1 VLSALA
7 YAHDLTDYHGAPLGI
22 VHRDVSPQNV
32 FVTYDGRVKLLDFG
46 IAKAT
51 SAPDLT
57 RAGTIKGR
65 IAYMPIEQLRGERV
79 DRRADIYATGCLLWE
94 AIAGSRLWDK
104 LSEVQ
109 IVRRVFAGKI
119 PELSSRVSVDPEL
132 ERIVNRAMAQDPAE
146 RYGSADEMRL
156 ELEAFL
162 RSQPPATL
170 REVGAILST
179 AWAEARELR
188 QEAIAQAIDRFERE
202 FPVLEEPDSTRDPV
216 SVSIGFGTGAH
227 SSSIQLPLP
236 AAIEG

>member
-1 VLSALA
+1 RKVGDALTLPMRLRIVCEVLSALA

-132 ERIVNRAMAQDPAE
+132 ERIVNRA
-146 RYGSADEMRL
+146 
-156 ELEAFL
+156 
-162 RSQPPATL
+162 
-170 REVGAILST
+170 I
-179 AWAEARELR
+179 
-188 QEAIAQAIDRFERE
+188 
-202 FPVLEEPDSTRDPV
+202 
-216 SVSIGFGTGAH
+216 
-227 SSSIQLPLP
+227 
-236 AAIEG
+236 